1 MPEAYELKDGLFVQP
16 TVFVG
21 VSNEDRLARE
31 EIFGPVTCVISFD
44 DYEQAI
50 AMANDSDYGLAAT
63 IWTRNLQRALD
74 ATKRLQAG
82 FVQVNR
88 SEEHTSELQSLMR
101 TSYASF

>member
-1 MPEAYELKDGLFVQP
+1 MLRLSKMPEAYELKDGLFVQP
-16 TVFVG
+16 TAFVG

-74 ATKRLQAG
+74 ATKRLPAG
-82 FVQVNR
+82 FGDQKSVG
-88 SEEHTSELQSLMR
+88 EGKGG
-101 TSYASF
+101 